1 MKTAIEN
8 LSAGSPAA
16 ISWDAILEPAL
27 AVIPPLWPLE
37 DYVAVNPFLGLADRQ
52 FLEVERLFT
61 GLRNCELL
69 PSFDQLHRLR
79 DEGGIRD
86 DDLAEA
92 HAECLDHAATL
103 FAGTTPEG
111 LLTEGRTAAD
121 RRRVLTA
128 AELADRKLGSNWSSH
143 IINDISRHCGSHYDS
158 GQAAWPSPFKDL
170 PLYAAWQES
179 ACISRRMDGLGID
192 GYRRLVAGL
201 PKTPA
206 EAIFQLLKRI
216 GIPQPAWQAFLI
228 CQLFSVAGWA
238 SYLKY
243 LGGGAASEGRNDED
257 LIGLLAIR
265 LAYDVALLESLA
277 GTPQAIKPTDLV
289 PEDDPSGLAAVDG
302 GVLARY
308 LLQVAAERAHRRRL
322 LEALPT
328 TTPAARKAR
337 PTLQMIFCIDVRSE
351 VFRRQLESQSEAVET
366 FGFAGFFGMPMEY
379 VPLGSDHGPAQC
391 PVLLEPAFRVRES
404 LGDDSSANSS
414 AIDHRI
420 LLRTGRKIWKAFQTS
435 AISCFSFVESLGLA
449 YLPKLLTDSLHWTSP
464 VASAEYDG
472 IPPSHKDQ
480 LGPDFDHGSDPLP
493 LQQRLALA
501 EGMLRNLGL
510 TSGFARIV
518 VVCGHAAETVNN
530 PYQAGLDC
538 GACGGHSG
546 EPNAR
551 VAAALL
557 NDPDVRAGLAEGG
570 IRIPDDSRFVPAVH
584 NTTTDEIRFFDT
596 GHLPASHAADFEQAR
611 RWTTAAGAGTR
622 AERGLRMG
630 GVSSADIFRRACDW
644 SEVRPEWGLAGNA
657 AFIVAP
663 RSLTDSI
670 DLGGRAFM
678 HSYDHR
684 NDPEFKVL
692 ELIMTAPM
700 VVASWIN
707 LQYYASSVDNLAF
720 GSGNKLIHNVV
731 GQLGMLEG
739 NGGDLRIGLPWQSV
753 HDGIRL
759 QHEPLRLMV
768 LIEAPREAVA
778 EILARHPGVA
788 DLVSNGWITLVVREG
803 SSHYRWTHSRQ
814 WRPEPTAA

>member
-1 MKTAIEN
+1 MAARHHGGTHSGLRPDARGNHQCRRVSRDPHEPPDLALADLAGRPGGSRIVYGVVCGDRDADPNKHQAVARLLHDCSDGVHDAAMRARRLFSSPAAHRGPFALQSPRLPRLRERDRGSRPSAIRPPDRDPRDARTARSRTGRGCGDRPGGGRGHGSRHHPDREARRAGAGDGHDRGDHPPGLACTGKRLLEAGRAGPRRRGNREYLLLPGLHRHRPSADSIGFPSARCGDAAGDGGQHFCHPWISRRVRAAVCSGDLRRRALDSKSPRACQQWLLLRHPRSPADRPDLRALRRRTLRIRPCGPFTLSLRENEVMKTAIEN

-111 LLTEGRTAAD
+111 LLAEGRTAAD

-206 EAIFQLLKRI
+206 EAIFQLLERI

-404 LGDDSSANSS
+404 LGDESSANSS

-449 YLPKLLTDSLHWTSP
+449 YLP
-464 VASAEYDG
+464 
-472 IPPSHKDQ
+472 
-480 LGPDFDHGSDPLP
+480 
-493 LQQRLALA
+493 
-501 EGMLRNLGL
+501 
-510 TSGFARIV
+510 
-518 VVCGHAAETVNN
+518 
-530 PYQAGLDC
+530 
-538 GACGGHSG
+538 
-546 EPNAR
+546 
-551 VAAALL
+551 
-557 NDPDVRAGLAEGG
+557 
-570 IRIPDDSRFVPAVH
+570 
-584 NTTTDEIRFFDT
+584 
-596 GHLPASHAADFEQAR
+596 
-611 RWTTAAGAGTR
+611 
-622 AERGLRMG
+622 
-630 GVSSADIFRRACDW
+630 
-644 SEVRPEWGLAGNA
+644 
-657 AFIVAP
+657 
-663 RSLTDSI
+663 
-670 DLGGRAFM
+670 
-678 HSYDHR
+678 
-684 NDPEFKVL
+684 
-692 ELIMTAPM
+692 
-700 VVASWIN
+700 
-707 LQYYASSVDNLAF
+707 
-720 GSGNKLIHNVV
+720 
-731 GQLGMLEG
+731 
-739 NGGDLRIGLPWQSV
+739 
-753 HDGIRL
+753 
-759 QHEPLRLMV
+759 
-768 LIEAPREAVA
+768 
-778 EILARHPGVA
+778 
-788 DLVSNGWITLVVREG
+788 
-803 SSHYRWTHSRQ
+803 
-814 WRPEPTAA
+814 